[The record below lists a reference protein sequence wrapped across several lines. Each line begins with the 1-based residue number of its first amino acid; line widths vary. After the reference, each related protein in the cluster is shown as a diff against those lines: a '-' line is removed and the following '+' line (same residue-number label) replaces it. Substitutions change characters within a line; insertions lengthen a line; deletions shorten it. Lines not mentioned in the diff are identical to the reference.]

1 MFIVHGT
8 KRKVR
13 SLGWV
18 ADFCQIC
25 RRPQPFQLF
34 RIGLASHVYFIS
46 FGQGKLAGHIM
57 ECKECGTKSGTDE
70 SRYASIAKAP
80 GTDFAALAS
89 ATMPNLP
96 ETLGARLAFE
106 KQLVDGTASVD
117 PETRMEILIEP
128 FVVMEGMIAE
138 RNASAGM
145 DRPTSFGCLGTLV
158 VLIALVALIV
168 FAKWATQTVDYI
180 LAVGFTVIGAGVVY
194 TIAQMCLSMRRY
206 TRSQILPRLVASLA
220 RLRPTEAEIAETLAS
235 CKKAKMKVARAV
247 KADALWR
254 ELQRG

>member
-25 RRPQPFQLF
+25 RRPQAFELF
-34 RIGLASHVYFIS
+34 RIGLASHIYFIS
-46 FGQGKLAGHIM
+46 FGQGKLAGHLM
-57 ECKECGTKSGTDE
+57 QCKECATKVGTDE
-70 SRYASIAKAP
+70 SRYASIAKTP

-89 ATMPNLP
+89 TTMPNLP

-106 KQLVDGTASVD
+106 KQLTDGTQEVD
-117 PETRMEILIEP
+117 PDTRREMLIEP
-128 FVVMEGMIAE
+128 FVILEGMIAE

-158 VLIALVALIV
+158 VLLGMVALVV
-168 FAKWATQTVDYI
+168 FAKWSTKTVDYI
-180 LAVGFTVIGAGVVY
+180 LAAGLTVVGAGGIY
-194 TIAQMCLSMRRY
+194 TFAQMCLSMRRY
-206 TRSQILPRLVASLA
+206 VRSQVLPRLVSSLA
-220 RLRPTEAEIAETLAS
+220 KLRPTEAEIAETLAA

-254 ELQRG
+254 ELQRA